1 MPAVCKIPIMK
12 LQNYLAAQMIV
23 HTIIIPA
30 LENEIRAEIDSINF
44 FFVIHFCTIQ
54 ISIWQNWD
62 QNYKAVATVVQG
74 AVGDDRYWDTI
85 WS

>member
-44 FFVIHFCTIQ
+44 FLLFIFVQ
-54 ISIWQNWD
+54 
-62 QNYKAVATVVQG
+62 YKFQF
-74 AVGDDRYWDTI
+74 DRI
-85 WS
+85 GIKIIRQLPR

>member
-1 MPAVCKIPIMK
+1 MPAGHKILNETSKLSCCKD
-12 LQNYLAAQMIV
+12 NNN
-23 HTIIIPA
+23 IIIPD
-30 LENEIRAEIDSINF
+30 LENDIRVEINSINF
-44 FFVIHFCTIQ
+44 FITHFCTIQ

-74 AVGDDRYWDTI
+74 VVGDDRYWDTI